1 MAVLR
6 QDAVSRSIEA
16 RRRHNA
22 KILKE
27 AAWKLVVYILLF
39 AGAILFVAPFAWMVT
54 ASLQDVGDM
63 FRWPPAW
70 IPENPSFKN
79 YAKFLSLKN
88 LPLWFFNSA
97 YISLAVTT
105 LQLFFNSLAAYAF
118 AKRRFPGRDTLFLIF
133 LGTIMIPG
141 QVLLIPNYIVLKH
154 IPLFG
159 GNDIFGQGGHGWLDS
174 YWGIIAPQAVSTWA
188 IFWLRQYMKG
198 LPDELIDAAKIDG
211 ASELR
216 IYGQVV
222 LPLSKPALAAAAIG
236 TFTYTWSDWFW
247 PLIVTSRD
255 ELRVLPLALALFVTQ
270 NKVVWDILFAGSI
283 IVTLPILV
291 MFILFQRQI
300 LKAVA
305 LSGLK

>member
-6 QDAVSRSIEA
+6 QDAVSSSVKA
-16 RRRHNA
+16 RRRRNA
-22 KILKE
+22 KILKDT
-27 AAWKLVVYILLF
+27 AWKLVVYILLF
-39 AGAILFVAPFAWMVT
+39 AGAVIFVAPFAWMLT

-70 IPENPSFKN
+70 IPQNPSLKN

-97 YISLAVTT
+97 YISLAVTA

-141 QVLLIPNYIVLKH
+141 QVLLIPNYIVLKQ

-159 GNDIFGQGGHGWLDS
+159 GNDILGQGGHGWLDS

-198 LPDELIDAAKIDG
+198 LPDDLIDAAKIDG
-211 ASELR
+211 ASEFR

-222 LPLSKPALAAAAIG
+222 LPLAKPALAAAAIG

-247 PLIVTSRD
+247 PLIVTSSD

-283 IVTLPILV
+283 VVTLPILL

>member
-6 QDAVSRSIEA
+6 QDAVSRSVEA
-16 RRRHNA
+16 RRRNV
-22 KILKE
+22 KILKD
-27 AAWKLVVYILLF
+27 AVWKLVVYALLL
-39 AGAILFVAPFAWMVT
+39 AGAVIFVAPFAWMIT
-54 ASLQDVGDM
+54 ASLQNVGDM
-63 FRWPPAW
+63 FRWPPIW
-70 IPENPSFKN
+70 IPRNPTFSN
-79 YAKFLSLKN
+79 YVKFLSLKN

-97 YISLAVTT
+97 YISLAVTF

-141 QVLLIPNYIVLKH
+141 QVLLIPSYLILKH

-159 GNDIFGQGGHGWLDS
+159 GNDLFGQGGHGWLDS
-174 YWGIIAPQAVSTWA
+174 YWGIITPQAVSTWA

-198 LPDELIDAAKIDG
+198 LPDDLIDAAKIDG
-211 ASELR
+211 ASEFR
-216 IYGQVV
+216 IYRQVI

-236 TFTYTWSDWFW
+236 TFTYVWSDWFW
-247 PLIVTSRD
+247 PLIVTSSD

-270 NKVVWDILFAGSI
+270 NKIIWDILFAGSI
-283 IVTLPILV
+283 VVTLPILL

>member
-6 QDAVSRSIEA
+6 QDAVGRNLEA
-16 RRRHNA
+16 QRRRNV
-22 KILKE
+22 KILKD
-27 AAWKLVVYILLF
+27 AAWKLVVYVLLF
-39 AGAILFVAPFAWMVT
+39 AGAILFVAPFAWMLS

-70 IPENPSFKN
+70 IPRNPSFTN
-79 YAKFLSLKN
+79 YAKFLRLKN
-88 LPLWFFNSA
+88 LPLWFLNSA
-97 YISLAVTT
+97 YVSLAVTF

-118 AKRRFPGRDTLFLIF
+118 AKRRFPGRDGLFLIL

-141 QVLLIPNYIVLKH
+141 QVLLIPNYIILKNM
-154 IPLFG
+154 PLFG
-159 GNDIFGQGGHGWLDS
+159 GNNILGQGGHGWLDS
-174 YWGIIAPQAVSTWA
+174 YWGLIAPGAVSTWG

-198 LPDELIDAAKIDG
+198 IPDDLIDAAKLDG
-211 ASELR
+211 AGEFR
-216 IYGQVV
+216 IYARVI
-222 LPLSKPALAAAAIG
+222 LPLSKPALAASAIG
-236 TFTYTWSDWFW
+236 TFTYAWSDWFW

-255 ELRVLPLALALFVTQ
+255 ELRVLPLGLALFVTQ

-283 IVTLPILV
+283 VVTLPILL

>member
-6 QDAVSRSIEA
+6 QDAVSRNVEA
-16 RRRHNA
+16 RRRRNL
-22 KILKE
+22 KILKD
-27 AAWKLVVYILLF
+27 AAWKLVVYTLLF
-39 AGAILFVAPFAWMVT
+39 TGAVVFVAPFAWMLT

-63 FRWPPAW
+63 FQWPPNW
-70 IPENPSFKN
+70 IPRSPSFDN
-79 YAKFLSLKN
+79 YVKFLRLKG

-97 YISLAVTT
+97 YIALAVTG

-141 QVLLIPNYIVLKH
+141 QVLLIPSYLVLKH

-159 GNDIFGQGGHGWLDS
+159 GNDLLGQGGHGWLDS
-174 YWGIIAPQAVSTWA
+174 YWGIITPQAVSTWA

-198 LPDELIDAAKIDG
+198 LPDDLIDAAKIDG

-222 LPLSKPALAAAAIG
+222 LPLSKPALAATAIG

-247 PLIVTSRD
+247 PLIVTSSD
-255 ELRVLPLALALFVTQ
+255 ELRVLPLALALYVTQ
-270 NKVVWDILFAGSI
+270 NKVFWDILFAGSI
-283 IVTLPILV
+283 VVTLPILL

-300 LKAVA
+300 LKAAA

>member
-6 QDAVSRSIEA
+6 QDAVSSSVEA

-22 KILKE
+22 KILKD
-27 AAWKLVVYILLF
+27 AVWKLVVYALLF
-39 AGAILFVAPFAWMVT
+39 VGAVIFVAPFAWMLT
-54 ASLQDVGDM
+54 ASLQKVGDM

-70 IPENPSFKN
+70 IPRNPSLDN
-79 YAKFLSLKN
+79 YVKFLSLKN

-97 YISLAVTT
+97 YISLAVTA

-141 QVLLIPNYIVLKH
+141 QVLLIPNYIVLTH

-198 LPDELIDAAKIDG
+198 LPDDLIDAAKIDG
-211 ASELR
+211 ASEFR

-222 LPLSKPALAAAAIG
+222 LPLSKPALAATAIG

-247 PLIVTSRD
+247 PLIVTSSD

-283 IVTLPILV
+283 VVTLPILL

>member
-6 QDAVSRSIEA
+6 QDAVGRNVEA
-16 RRRHNA
+16 QRRRNV
-22 KILKE
+22 KILKDS
-27 AAWKLVVYILLF
+27 AWKLVVYILLL
-39 AGAILFVAPFAWMVT
+39 AGAILFVAPFAWMVS

-70 IPENPSFKN
+70 IPRNPSFTN
-79 YAKFLSLKN
+79 YAKFLRLKN

-97 YISLAVTT
+97 YVSLAVTF

-118 AKRRFPGRDTLFLIF
+118 AKRRFPGRDGLFLIL

-141 QVLLIPNYIVLKH
+141 QVLLIPNYIILKNM
-154 IPLFG
+154 PLFG
-159 GNDIFGQGGHGWLDS
+159 GNNILGQGGHGWLDS
-174 YWGIIAPQAVSTWA
+174 YWGLIAPGAVSTWG

-198 LPDELIDAAKIDG
+198 IPEDLIDAAKLDG
-211 ASELR
+211 AGEFR
-216 IYGQVV
+216 IYARVI
-222 LPLSKPALAAAAIG
+222 LPLSKPALAASAIG
-236 TFTYTWSDWFW
+236 TFTYAWSDWFW
-247 PLIVTSRD
+247 PLIVTSSD
-255 ELRVLPLALALFVTQ
+255 ELRVLPLGLALFVTQ

-283 IVTLPILV
+283 VVTLPILL